1 MGIADRLRYFD
12 NVDVTL
18 TGPSDDVSAAE
29 PARRAEPRDWA
40 ETKRRVRLMIIDEL
54 APRIGGLSAG
64 ERVREVRDAID
75 RAIQREDVVVAPTIR
90 AAFVQEVLADIVGH
104 GPLDRLLADDSIS
117 EIMCNA
123 YDEIWVERGGVVEA
137 TDAAF
142 ADERQYRQV
151 IERMAARVG
160 RRIDESSPMVDARL
174 PDGSRINAVIPPL
187 ALRGPA
193 LTIRKFGRE
202 RLTAADLVVR
212 SNWTSDVI
220 AVMEAAVRGKT
231 NILVAGGTG
240 TGKTTVLSILS
251 SFIPRTERIVTI
263 EDSAELRIDL
273 PNIVNLEARP
283 PNSEG
288 YGEITIRDL
297 VRNALRM
304 RPDRIVVGEVRGA
317 EALDMLQA
325 MNTGHK
331 GSLTTIHANTARDA
345 LSRLETLVLMAGY
358 DLPLRAIREQIASA
372 IDIVVQLERLPDGRR
387 ITRSICEVQGIEAD
401 KFGLLEVFRAD
412 DDGVLRSTFRP
423 RFAEELAA
431 AGFEIPPSLFR
442 GGEAFDR

>member
-304 RPDRIVVGEVRGA
+304 RPDRLVIGEVRGA
-317 EALDMLQA
+317 EAVELLQA
-325 MNTGHK
+325 ITTGHD
-331 GSLTTIHANTARDA
+331 GSLATCHANGPLDA
-345 LSRLETLVLMAGY
+345 LRRLEVMVLLA
-358 DLPLRAIREQIASA
+358 DASLDAVAVREQLVSA
-372 IDIVVQLERLPDGRR
+372 LDAVVHVARLPDGSRVIASVAEVAPETPLSVR
-387 ITRSICEVQGIEAD
+387 TLAVGAQVVGRPERTTRM
-401 KFGLLEVFRAD
+401 
-412 DDGVLRSTFRP
+412 
-423 RFAEELAA
+423 AA
-431 AGFEIPPSLFR
+431 VGP
-442 GGEAFDR
+442 

>member
-304 RPDRIVVGEVRGA
+304 RPDRIVVGEVRGG